1 MAVLCERVEPR
12 DNGTIDV
19 FGIVDGVVLQPAGT
33 DPLGLEPAAV
43 ISLNALVS
51 LKAGSRRGPQAI
63 TLQGIYPNGAA
74 GASITRLV
82 EFTDALPGATFVVPL
97 ELQVHEP
104 GTYGFDLRCEDEPLT
119 RITLQVNYA

>member
-1 MAVLCERVEPR
+1 VEPR

-63 TLQGIYPNGAA
+63 TLQGLYPNGAA

-119 RITLQVNYA
+119 RITLQVNYE